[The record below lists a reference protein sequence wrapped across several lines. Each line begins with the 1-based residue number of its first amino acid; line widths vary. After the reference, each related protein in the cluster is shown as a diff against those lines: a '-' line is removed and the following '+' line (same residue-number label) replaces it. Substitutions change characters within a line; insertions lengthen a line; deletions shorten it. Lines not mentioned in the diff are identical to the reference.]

1 MDTNALQY
9 KKLDFNKINERI
21 VGDVSGEKA
30 LQDITPIPWSKEVL
44 SGEKRVVITKESGE
58 S

>member
-1 MDTNALQY
+1 MNTNALQY

-21 VGDVSGEKA
+21 VGDVSSEKA
-30 LQDITPIPWSKEVL
+30 LQDITPITWSKEVL